1 MNAKEIFNARRK
13 LGTMSRDYG
22 KTIDDVLHIEDAK
35 ELDTIEE
42 SLTELLAIQI
52 RAKEMLAKF
61 PLTEPERKIIEYII
75 NDTDSKTYE
84 RITKG
89 IV

>member
-1 MNAKEIFNARRK
+1 MTLLIELPNGTRTTLFIDSRK
-13 LGTMSRDYG
+13 PM
-22 KTIDDVLHIEDAK
+22 
-35 ELDTIEE
+35 
-42 SLTELLAIQI
+42 
-52 RAKEMLAKF
+52 
-61 PLTEPERKIIEYII
+61 TEPERKIIEYII